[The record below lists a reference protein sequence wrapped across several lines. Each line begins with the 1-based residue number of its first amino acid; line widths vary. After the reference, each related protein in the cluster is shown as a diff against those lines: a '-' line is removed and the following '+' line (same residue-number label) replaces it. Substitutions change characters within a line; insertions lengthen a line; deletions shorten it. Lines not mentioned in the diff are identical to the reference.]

1 MLSKE
6 EKDAIK
12 LLNDIE
18 NNCWTTKYIMSSDS
32 KNAKIL
38 LKLITNQSNILNKI
52 EEYARGMKDK
62 ELLLILKSNEID

>member
-1 MLSKE
+1 MLSEE

-38 LKLITNQSNILNKI
+38 LKLITRLQNKI
-52 EEYARGMKDK
+52 YEKDAIIEHLEF
-62 ELLLILKSNEID
+62 ELGALQENLEKI